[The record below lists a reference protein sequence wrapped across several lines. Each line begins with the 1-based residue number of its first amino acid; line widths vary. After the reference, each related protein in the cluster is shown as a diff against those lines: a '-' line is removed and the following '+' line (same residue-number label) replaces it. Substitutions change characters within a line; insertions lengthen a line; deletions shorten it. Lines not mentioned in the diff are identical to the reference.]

1 MYLIQIFRVF
11 EMSNLVITIDG
22 PAASGKSTVARLL
35 AERIGAS
42 YLDTGAMYRAV
53 TFAAMET
60 GIDLQ
65 DEDQLSTVLKQRKFR
80 FDDCE
85 GIMRVYVDELDVTE
99 QIRQPDVTEKSRYI
113 ASAIPIRT
121 KLVEMQRQYAAG
133 CQKVITEGRDQGTVA
148 FPQADIKFYLTADVN
163 VRAQRRYSELKTK
176 GKMENLENV
185 QRAIDNRDKSDQSRQ
200 VGPLKP
206 ADDAIVIDTTGLG
219 IEQVVAKLFEYIKEK
234 CLEKD

>member
-65 DEDQLSTVLKQRKFR
+65 DEDQLLTVLKQRKFR

-113 ASAIPIRT
+113 ASAVAIRI